1 MNRFDKM
8 NYTDKIKWR
17 IRFLWLALVL
27 MLIYMIVVGETGGD
41 SRVMTAFARSISS
54 LIFWGGLIFIACQ
67 IYQNKQLLK
76 SRALLKEQL
85 QSELDERN
93 QYLHDKSGG
102 TVLDILL
109 LFLLFT
115 TTTAGLFNMAAFY
128 TSFTILAAAVLLKAV
143 AYWVYHQI

>member
-54 LIFWGGLIFIACQ
+54 LIFWGGLIFIACR

-102 TVLDILL
+102 MVLDILL

-128 TSFTILAAAVLLKAV
+128 TSCTSLAAAVLVKAI
-143 AYWVYHQI
+143 AYWVYRQI

>member
-54 LIFWGGLIFIACQ
+54 LIFWGGLIIIDCR

-76 SRALLKEQL
+76 SRALLKEQHQTYFDAL
-85 QSELDERN
+85 N
-93 QYLHDKSGG
+93 KYHHDKRGG
-102 TVLDILL
+102 MVLDILL

-128 TSFTILAAAVLLKAV
+128 TSFTILAAAVLLKAI
-143 AYWVYHQI
+143 AYWVYRQI